1 MLKSK
6 GFLKNA
12 LTAISLLVCAVC
24 LICALALLDFGTMA
38 KAEEESRT
46 VVYSEFSSIPSDW
59 KVYEKSDTYE
69 KHTTEVNDDGTISV
83 KSINISGDHTTSS
96 DKYYGLT
103 YLLGDETWTDFTF
116 TITFK
121 MTNAEDARR
130 WLGVVYH
137 TNFNAEGYMTGY
149 IMNYRYSGA
158 SASSAVTYE
167 RLFLD
172 DAEGNG
178 NALSDG
184 KYHTM
189 KIVMEGTTAKH
200 YMDGSLI
207 KTFDTT
213 TKNGSLGGELSSGGF
228 ALIVN
233 GSVVTIKEVTITDK
247 IEEEGVKTDRT
258 LVNTYQA
265 ETGLINAP
273 TVVSWVKDEDDLNKL
288 ISAAASAEN
297 ERPTNA
303 ILFFDENE
311 KIVGEDGSELGDF
324 SDVYADLNHNVIPV
338 LYVSD
343 SASADAL
350 VNFLNTKTDI
360 LDMTVISSDADLIKK
375 VRSAKTAIRGA
386 LLCEP
391 TENIYEDIIAEANS
405 SYANIVVLPESMA
418 TTDNVSYIQKRFKT
432 AWVMTDGESSIDY
445 HQAINSGAYGIVAED
460 FSEVYDILETY
471 PEGSTSRTSF
481 IVGHRGTPQTKN
493 QNSISGLLNAAEANI
508 SHVEFDVYL
517 TTDKEVVL
525 MHNTTL
531 EETTNVESVNGGVD
545 TNRNIETMTLTEIRQ
560 YQLDQ
565 YGMEEIPILGD
576 VLEELVKTDLVFI
589 LEIKSTQ
596 NEIVSLI
603 KEQLDKYDCYDQ
615 VVIIS
620 FSLSTLGE
628 VKNIMPNVPTAYLGN
643 ASVDSFANDLVWLGN
658 YNTNVDMN
666 YGGATVELNEML
678 RDRGFIGWYWTY
690 ATTIS
695 IRAAAMQGFVGLTA
709 DATETYVNNSNERY
723 LSPERLIGNTD
734 TVIESG
740 KTLSVGDT
748 IALTLVMYNGTTRQ
762 VDGTVSALEETE
774 NGYRVIACY
783 LFESTYSTKNKNY
796 DETMYT
802 EVFTV
807 AKEQEIPPVDSS
819 GSSGSGTSEDGC
831 GSSLSYNVL
840 FVLTTISF
848 TLFTSKSIQILKK
861 KKNCKK

>member
-6 GFLKNA
+6 GFLRNA
-12 LTAISLLVCAVC
+12 LTAVGSLICAVC
-24 LICALALLDFGTMA
+24 LICALALLDFGTTA
-38 KAEEESRT
+38 EAEEESRS
-46 VVYSEFSSIPSDW
+46 VVYSDFSSVPSDW

-69 KHTTEVNDDGTISV
+69 KHTTEVNDDGTVSV
-83 KSINISGDHTTSS
+83 KSINISDDHTTSS

-103 YLLGDETWTDFTF
+103 YLLGDETWEDFTF

-137 TNFNAEGYMTGY
+137 TNFNTEGYMAGY

-178 NALSDG
+178 NPLSDG

-200 YMDGSLI
+200 YMDGTLI

-213 TKNGSLGGELSSGGF
+213 TKNGSLGGELTSGGF
-228 ALIVN
+228 ALIIN

-258 LVNTYQA
+258 LVDTYQA

-273 TVVSWVKDEDDLNKL
+273 TVVSWVKDADDLDKL
-288 ISAAASAEN
+288 TAAAASSEN

-303 ILFFDENE
+303 ILFFDGNQ

-324 SDVYADLNHNVIPV
+324 SEIYAQLNHNVIPV

-391 TENIYEDIIAEANS
+391 TENIYEDIIAVANS

-445 HQAINSGAYGIVAED
+445 YQAINSGAYGIVAED

-481 IVGHRGTPQTKN
+481 VVGHRGTPQTKN
-493 QNSISGLLNAAEANI
+493 QNSISGLLNASEANI

-517 TTDKEVVL
+517 TTDKEIVL

-531 EETTNVESVNGGVD
+531 EETTNVENVNGGVD
-545 TNRNIETMTLTEIRQ
+545 TDRNIETMTLAEIRQ

-565 YGMEEIPILGD
+565 YGMEEIPVLGD

-620 FSLSTLGE
+620 FSLPTLGE
-628 VKNIMPNVPTAYLGN
+628 VKDVMPNVPTAYLGN
-643 ASVDSFANDLVWLGN
+643 ASVGSFASDLVWLGN
-658 YNTNVDMN
+658 YNTNVDMT
-666 YGGATVELNEML
+666 YGSATVELNEML

-690 ATTIS
+690 ATTLA
-695 IRAAAMQGFVGLTA
+695 IRSAAMQGFVGLTA
-709 DATETYVNNSNERY
+709 DAAETYVNNPNEKY
-723 LSPERLIGNTD
+723 LSPERLSGNSD
-734 TVIESG
+734 TVIENG
-740 KTLSVGDT
+740 KTLSVGDS
-748 IALTLVMYNGTTRQ
+748 IPLTLTLYNGTTQQ
-762 VDGTVSALEETE
+762 VEGTVFALDETE

-783 LFESTYSTKNKNY
+783 LFESAYSTKNKNY

-807 AKEQEIPPVDSS
+807 SKEQETPPVDSGDS
-819 GSSGSGTSEDGC
+819 GSESSDDGC
-831 GSSLSYNVL
+831 GSALNYNV
-840 FVLTTISF
+840 FLTTAAISF
-848 TLFTSKSIQILKK
+848 ALISLTFAQKDKK